1 MDTDWMFEKPIDSEH
16 KEYKLLSYFQRM
28 GEKLDNME
36 LYPGFIELSLHLANI
51 QTLIRD
57 KKIIYTN
64 KKFNSV
70 DDELLVKDLKIKSV
84 PEMSTEEY
92 EEFTKIL
99 QYTAPRM
106 TEYFNIAKS
115 VWTLVYDSI
124 EAKYRKNKKE
134 ILSNKGFF
142 FHLDK
147 RDNKY
152 YVWEY
157 EVSPAAKKSPE
168 NKTNVKLIYCDDKN
182 KLTIPKIITT
192 FSETENKT
200 KLPVLEMISKGDFPI
215 EETLLPLFKRKTIM
229 LINQTRNYNIE
240 QEDKKKEKE
249 FLED

>member
-1 MDTDWMFEKPIDSEH
+1 M
-16 KEYKLLSYFQRM
+16 
-28 GEKLDNME
+28 
-36 LYPGFIELSLHLANI
+36 
-51 QTLIRD
+51 
-57 KKIIYTN
+57 
-64 KKFNSV
+64 
-70 DDELLVKDLKIKSV
+70 
-84 PEMSTEEY
+84 
-92 EEFTKIL
+92 
-99 QYTAPRM
+99 
-106 TEYFNIAKS
+106 
-115 VWTLVYDSI
+115 
-124 EAKYRKNKKE
+124 
-134 ILSNKGFF
+134 LSNRGFF

>member
-1 MDTDWMFEKPIDSEH
+1 
-16 KEYKLLSYFQRM
+16 
-28 GEKLDNME
+28 
-36 LYPGFIELSLHLANI
+36 
-51 QTLIRD
+51 
-57 KKIIYTN
+57 
-64 KKFNSV
+64 
-70 DDELLVKDLKIKSV
+70 
-84 PEMSTEEY
+84 MSNDEY
-92 EEFTKIL
+92 EEFIKIL

-157 EVSPAAKKSPE
+157 GVSPAAKKSPE
-168 NKTNVKLIYCDDKN
+168 SKTSVKLIYCDDKN

-192 FSETENKT
+192 FSDTENRT

-215 EETLLPLFKRKTIM
+215 EETLLPLFKRKTIARRKTKKIPLSFVILENM
-229 LINQTRNYNIE
+229 SIISARVIISGIINVFRQNI
-240 QEDKKKEKE
+240 KYL
-249 FLED
+249 FTCFVIA